1 MLEMYIQE
9 IMVVVYTLIVGICA
23 YYIGVGRTEREYEER
38 DVRMENTILKDYIEE
53 ELF

>member
-9 IMVVVYTLIVGICA
+9 IRVVVYTLIVGICA
-23 YYIGVGRTEREYEER
+23 YYIGVGHAEREYEER
-38 DVRMENTILKDYIEE
+38 DVRMENTVLRDYIEE